1 MNAWSP
7 EGFCSKHGKV
17 LPDPLEHV
25 APDIKNVGSE
35 ILTVVS
41 QEMASFC
48 EDRRNCFD
56 FDTFDLN
63 ESLGNTGTGSVGGGG
78 GGGGDAMNEDGDGDG
93 EDDEG
98 EIFVKPP
105 LNFLFSVTTAAAL
118 LDISNSSSNNTD
130 LDVEDFNDQ
139 PDSEYVPIFE
149 SDVGDVLCLHDDDIN
164 TSEKMITSL
173 AAIGISM
180 HETLRIRRE
189 TAAQGS
195 CTFLPNF
202 NSTYLPKVIVNSKS
216 HISVKMTEKMKKNLT
231 PIMRYFLILKNA
243 AEYLRGDGLKV
254 CIISHT
260 MGARELR
267 MKKTLSWL
275 TDFSQINDGMV
286 SKCYLSYDIII
297 DICDLCVICLFIYVI
312 KQILLPERIAFIL

>member
-35 ILTVVS
+35 ILTVVAE
-41 QEMASFC
+41 QMAYFC

-56 FDTFDLN
+56 FDTFDIN
-63 ESLGNTGTGSVGGGG
+63 ESLGIA
-78 GGGGDAMNEDGDGDG
+78 GDGDVMNNDGDGDG
-93 EDDEG
+93 EDEGGG

-118 LDISNSSSNNTD
+118 LDISNSSNNNNNSNTD

-139 PDSEYVPIFE
+139 PDSEYVPLYE

-164 TSEKMITSL
+164 TSEKMISSL

-180 HETLRIRRE
+180 QETLRIRRE
-189 TAAQGS
+189 TAASGS

-202 NSTYLPKVIVNSKS
+202 NSNFLPKFIINSKS
-216 HISVKMTEKMKKNLT
+216 MISVKMTEKMKKNLT

-243 AEYLRGDGLKV
+243 AECLRSDGLKV
-254 CIISHT
+254 CIISQT

-275 TDFSQINDGMV
+275 TAFSQINDGMV
-286 SKCYLSYDIII
+286 RNDFFVMIVI
-297 DICDLCVICLFIYVI
+297 VICPFIHSFIY
-312 KQILLPERIAFIL
+312 

>member
-35 ILTVVS
+35 ILTVVAE
-41 QEMASFC
+41 QMAFFC

-56 FDTFDLN
+56 FDTFDIN
-63 ESLGNTGTGSVGGGG
+63 ESLGIA
-78 GGGGDAMNEDGDGDG
+78 GDGDVMNNDGDGDG
-93 EDDEG
+93 EDEGGG

-118 LDISNSSSNNTD
+118 LDISNSSNNNNNSNTD

-139 PDSEYVPIFE
+139 PDSEYVPLYE

-164 TSEKMITSL
+164 TSEKMISSL

-180 HETLRIRRE
+180 QETLRIRRE
-189 TAAQGS
+189 TAASGS

-202 NSTYLPKVIVNSKS
+202 NSNFLPKFIINSKS
-216 HISVKMTEKMKKNLT
+216 MISVKMTEKMKKNLT

-243 AEYLRGDGLKV
+243 AECLRSDGLKV
-254 CIISHT
+254 CIISQT

-275 TDFSQINDGMV
+275 TAFSQINDGMV
-286 SKCYLSYDIII
+286 RNDIFMITIII
-297 DICDLCVICLFIYVI
+297 VICLLIS
-312 KQILLPERIAFIL
+312 

>member
-63 ESLGNTGTGSVGGGG
+63 ESLGNGGTGNGGGD
-78 GGGGDAMNEDGDGDG
+78 GDAMNEDGDGDG
-93 EDDEG
+93 DEDEG

-118 LDISNSSSNNTD
+118 LDISNSSSSNTD

-202 NSTYLPKVIVNSKS
+202 NSNYLPKVIVNSKS

-243 AEYLRGDGLKV
+243 AECLRGDGLKV
-254 CIISHT
+254 CIVSHT

-286 SKCYLSYDIII
+286 SKYNLSF
-297 DICDLCVICLFIYVI
+297 VVFFFFIHLSTEQYH
-312 KQILLPERIAFIL
+312 FILFFLNLSNCIIVKICICF

>member
-35 ILTVVS
+35 ILTVVAE
-41 QEMASFC
+41 QMAFFC

-56 FDTFDLN
+56 FDTFDIN
-63 ESLGNTGTGSVGGGG
+63 ESLGIVGD
-78 GGGGDAMNEDGDGDG
+78 GDVTNNDGDGDG
-93 EDDEG
+93 EEDELEG

-118 LDISNSSSNNTD
+118 LDISNSSNNNNNNSNTD

-139 PDSEYVPIFE
+139 PDSEYVPLYE

-164 TSEKMITSL
+164 TSEKTISSL

-180 HETLRIRRE
+180 QETLRIRRE
-189 TAAQGS
+189 TAATGS

-202 NSTYLPKVIVNSKS
+202 NSNYLPKFIINSKS
-216 HISVKMTEKMKKNLT
+216 VISVKMTEKMKKNLT

-243 AEYLRGDGLKV
+243 AECLRSDGLKV
-254 CIISHT
+254 CIISQT

-275 TDFSQINDGMV
+275 TAFSQINDGMV
-286 SKCYLSYDIII
+286 RNAYFMITIIV
-297 DICDLCVICLFIYVI
+297 VICLLIFVA
-312 KQILLPERIAFIL
+312 L

>member
-35 ILTVVS
+35 ILTVVAE
-41 QEMASFC
+41 QMAFFC

-56 FDTFDLN
+56 FDTFDIN
-63 ESLGNTGTGSVGGGG
+63 ESLGIVGD
-78 GGGGDAMNEDGDGDG
+78 GDVTNNDGDGDG
-93 EDDEG
+93 EEDELEG

-118 LDISNSSSNNTD
+118 LDISNSSNNNNNNSNTD

-139 PDSEYVPIFE
+139 PDSEYVPLYE

-164 TSEKMITSL
+164 TSEKTISSL

-180 HETLRIRRE
+180 QETLRIRRE
-189 TAAQGS
+189 TAATGS

-202 NSTYLPKVIVNSKS
+202 NSNYLPKFIINSKS
-216 HISVKMTEKMKKNLT
+216 VISVKMTEKMKKNLT

-243 AEYLRGDGLKV
+243 AECLRSDGLKV
-254 CIISHT
+254 CIISQT

-275 TDFSQINDGMV
+275 TAFSQINDGMV
-286 SKCYLSYDIII
+286 RNAYFMITVIV
-297 DICDLCVICLFIYVI
+297 VICLLIFVA
-312 KQILLPERIAFIL
+312 L

>member
-35 ILTVVS
+35 ILTVVAE
-41 QEMASFC
+41 QMAFFC

-56 FDTFDLN
+56 FDTFDIN
-63 ESLGNTGTGSVGGGG
+63 ESLGIVGD
-78 GGGGDAMNEDGDGDG
+78 GDVTNNDGDGDG
-93 EDDEG
+93 EEDELEG

-118 LDISNSSSNNTD
+118 LDISNSSNNNNNNSNTD

-139 PDSEYVPIFE
+139 PDSEYVPLYE

-164 TSEKMITSL
+164 TSEKTISSL

-180 HETLRIRRE
+180 QETLRIRRE
-189 TAAQGS
+189 TAATGS

-202 NSTYLPKVIVNSKS
+202 NSNYLPKFIINSKS
-216 HISVKMTEKMKKNLT
+216 MISVKMTEKMKKNLT

-243 AEYLRGDGLKV
+243 AECLRSDGLKV
-254 CIISHT
+254 CIISQT

-275 TDFSQINDGMV
+275 TAFSQINDGMV
-286 SKCYLSYDIII
+286 RNAYFMITVIV
-297 DICDLCVICLFIYVI
+297 VICLLIFVA
-312 KQILLPERIAFIL
+312 L